1 MQWFKVPGKI
11 FFEAGSVQ
19 YLAKMPNITRALIV
33 ADPMMVKL
41 GYVDRVIYQLNK
53 NASGVSYEIFSEV
66 EPDPDLETVK
76 KGTEAMNSF
85 KPDVIIA
92 LGGGSAAPAGR
103 GFQIG
108 HRQTMLGH
116 HGLDLGDH
124 AGALRGAEFLDGAGN
139 FFLLLAQFFLLGAQ
153 VLESRHGRGIPR
165 RSSTCSARSMPELPA
180 GTEIFQA

>member
-1 MQWFKVPGKI
+1 MSAELTDEKDTMTTTTRPGLKVIRLTAENVKRLKAVEITPDQTMQIITGRNAQGKT
-11 FFEAGSVQ
+11 SV
-19 YLAKMPNITRALIV
+19 LAALW
-33 ADPMMVKL
+33 L
-41 GYVDRVIYQLNK
+41 
-53 NASGVSYEIFSEV
+53 
-66 EPDPDLETVK
+66 
-76 KGTEAMNSF
+76 
-85 KPDVIIA
+85 A